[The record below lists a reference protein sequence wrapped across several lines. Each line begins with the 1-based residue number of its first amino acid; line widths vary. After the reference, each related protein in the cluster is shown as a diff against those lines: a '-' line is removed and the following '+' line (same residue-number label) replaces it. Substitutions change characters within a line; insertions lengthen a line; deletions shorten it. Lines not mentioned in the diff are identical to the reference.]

1 VNTRGFTLLELLIS
15 ISLIVMIV
23 VVVAGTMQ
31 LGYRSVEVGEKKID
45 SLNRFRM
52 SLLMIDAQLQSE
64 VPLAYDG
71 ENGRE
76 FYFKGERKSLQ
87 FSTNYSIWDGR
98 RGYVVAAYRIEPDN
112 YGRQVMYV
120 SENVIGLKSKRE
132 TKLFDTMDDIYFEY
146 FNKATTT
153 EDKWTPQ
160 WTETTEIP
168 EKVRIQIHQGATRLS
183 LVIPTRARG
192 SLLRAAQ

>member
-1 VNTRGFTLLELLIS
+1 MNARGFTLLELLIS

-192 SLLRAAQ
+192 SLVRAAQ

>member
-76 FYFKGERKSLQ
+76 FYFRGDRKSLQ

>member
-1 VNTRGFTLLELLIS
+1 MNTRGFTLLELLIS

>member
-1 VNTRGFTLLELLIS
+1 MNTRGFTLLELLIS

-112 YGRQVMYV
+112 YGRQAMYV